1 LGNSGFGEADDAIR
15 IHEYEVVF
23 GLFTSSPVRSSM
35 GTSRPDAQ
43 GHFRED
49 RPFLG
54 SMLFQLDRITMIIRT
69 LVIAIS
75 LLFIAGPVLADSLS
89 SMFGVYVYPNNKQTS
104 SQQAN
109 DESVCYK
116 SAKTKTGVDPA
127 NLAPATAAP
136 TTQRQGGALRG
147 AAGGAAVGAAVGAI
161 GGNAGTGAGIGATLG
176 AVRGR
181 RLQTA
186 ANNAEQHYAQANVQA
201 QQSQKMNN
209 FRRAFAACLESKG
222 YTVK

>member
-1 LGNSGFGEADDAIR
+1 MMIRALVAAI
-15 IHEYEVVF
+15 
-23 GLFTSSPVRSSM
+23 
-35 GTSRPDAQ
+35 A
-43 GHFRED
+43 
-49 RPFLG
+49 
-54 SMLFQLDRITMIIRT
+54 
-69 LVIAIS
+69 
-75 LLFIAGPVLADSLS
+75 LLFVATPVFADSLS
-89 SMFGVYVYPNNKQTS
+89 SMFGVYVYPKNRQTS

-116 SAKTKTGVDPA
+116 SAKSKTGVDPA
-127 NLAPATAAP
+127 NLQPATAPP
-136 TTQRQGGALRG
+136 TTRQQGGAVRG

-161 GGNAGTGAGIGATLG
+161 GGNAGTGAGVGAALG

-181 RLQTA
+181 LRQTA

>member
-1 LGNSGFGEADDAIR
+1 MLRIYFLQHWFNLSDPAVEEAP
-15 IHEYEVVF
+15 YEASSRRQRRRMAFATKLRLISIFCSLKGLTMMMRALVVA
-23 GLFTSSPVRSSM
+23 SV
-35 GTSRPDAQ
+35 
-43 GHFRED
+43 
-49 RPFLG
+49 
-54 SMLFQLDRITMIIRT
+54 
-69 LVIAIS
+69 
-75 LLFIAGPVLADSLS
+75 LLFVSAPVLADSLS
-89 SMFGVYVYPNNKQTS
+89 SMFGVYVYPKHKQTS

-127 NLAPATAAP
+127 NLQPATSPP
-136 TTQRQGGALRG
+136 TTQWQGGAVRG

-161 GGNAGTGAGIGATLG
+161 GGNAGTGAGIGAALG

-181 RLQTA
+181 RMQTA
-186 ANNAEQHYAQANVQA
+186 ANNAEQHYAQATVQA

-209 FRRAFAACLESKG
+209 FRRAFSACLESKG

>member
-1 LGNSGFGEADDAIR
+1 MARA
-15 IHEYEVVF
+15 
-23 GLFTSSPVRSSM
+23 
-35 GTSRPDAQ
+35 
-43 GHFRED
+43 
-49 RPFLG
+49 
-54 SMLFQLDRITMIIRT
+54 
-69 LVIAIS
+69 LVLTAA
-75 LLFIAGPVLADSLS
+75 LLFVAAPAFGDSLS
-89 SMFGVYVYPNNKQTS
+89 SMFGVYVYPKNKQTS

-127 NLAPATAAP
+127 NLQPATAPP
-136 TTQRQGGALRG
+136 TTQRQGGAVRG
-147 AAGGAAVGAAVGAI
+147 AAGGAAVGAAAGAI
-161 GGNAGTGAGIGATLG
+161 GGNAGTGAGIGAVLG

-181 RLQTA
+181 RTQTA

>member
-1 LGNSGFGEADDAIR
+1 
-15 IHEYEVVF
+15 
-23 GLFTSSPVRSSM
+23 
-35 GTSRPDAQ
+35 
-43 GHFRED
+43 
-49 RPFLG
+49 
-54 SMLFQLDRITMIIRT
+54 
-69 LVIAIS
+69 
-75 LLFIAGPVLADSLS
+75 
-89 SMFGVYVYPNNKQTS
+89 MFGVYVYPKNKQTS

-127 NLAPATAAP
+127 NLQPATAPP
-136 TTQRQGGALRG
+136 TTQRQGGAVRG
-147 AAGGAAVGAAVGAI
+147 AAGGAAVGAAAGAI
-161 GGNAGTGAGIGATLG
+161 GGNAGTGAGIGAVLG
-176 AVRGR
+176 AVRGHR
-181 RLQTA
+181 TQTA